1 MFHSDQG
8 AEFTSYEFKSTLRV
22 LGVTQSFSNPEN
34 PYDNAVIESFFSS
47 FKREE
52 IYRNDYE
59 NYAGLKESI
68 AKYMYFYNEKRPH
81 KTLKYKTPNQ
91 YEIDYLQSK

>member
-52 IYRNDYE
+52 
-59 NYAGLKESI
+59 
-68 AKYMYFYNEKRPH
+68 M
-81 KTLKYKTPNQ
+81 
-91 YEIDYLQSK
+91 